1 MNRDEILKY
10 LYSFEVRVKSYIK
23 IRRASVEFNQE
34 FAAQMSNFV
43 KDGRFSLHQ
52 KRKKPN
58 KLREILSA
66 CKLINSLHR
75 VKLNNAF
82 LNQL

>member
-10 LYSFEVRVKSYIK
+10 LCSFEVRVKSYIK

-43 KDGRFSLHQ
+43 KDGRFLLHQ

-58 KLREILSA
+58 KLREILSV